1 MITKAYAAYFKELEA
16 NNHKDWFQTHKSR
29 YEKEVKKPFVTLLEA
44 IIDGIQSFDQEIS
57 TDPKAAMFRI
67 NRDVRFSKDKTPYNT
82 VMKAGIAPGGKR
94 SALPGY
100 YLGISADTIHVGG
113 GMFGVDKEQLRQIR
127 SSIANDHTKLAG
139 IIDSSDFR
147 DRFGEL
153 KGERAKR
160 LEPDHKAVIEKASF
174 IANKQ
179 FYAMAELPL
188 IDYLESDKLLQVLM
202 EYFKAIYPLNRY
214 LKDVLI

>member
-1 MITKAYAAYFKELEA
+1 MITKAYALFFKELEA

-29 YEKEVKKPFVTLLEA
+29 YEKEVKSPFIALLET
-44 IIDGIQSFDQEIS
+44 IIDGIQAFDQEIS

-82 VMKAGIAPGGKR
+82 IMKAGIAPGGKR

-100 YLGISADTIHVGG
+100 YLGISADSIHVGG
-113 GMFGVDKEQLRQIR
+113 GMFGMDKDQLKQIR
-127 SSIANDHTKLAG
+127 NAIANDHEELAG
-139 IIDSSDFR
+139 ILAASDFK
-147 DRFGEL
+147 DRFGVL

-160 LEPDHKAVIEKASF
+160 LEPDFKAVLENAPF

-179 FYAMAELPL
+179 FYAMAEMPL
-188 IDYLESDKLLQVLM
+188 DDYLESERLLPVLM
-202 EYFKAIYPLNRY
+202 DHFKAIYPLNHY
-214 LKDVLI
+214 LKGLLI